1 MIKLGLIQS
10 KKENIFGTNSSAY
23 KKNTRRAKCC
33 LTSNKGIFKQ
43 NKIVTP
49 QRGGGQLLTTLTLGI
64 GRDMGEVIHFQK
76 DFSEYNIIYLI
87 FLMTLKDER
96 SR

>member
-49 QRGGGQLLTTLTLGI
+49 QRGGTVTHDPNLGDRSGH
-64 GRDMGEVIHFQK
+64 GRGHSL
-76 DFSEYNIIYLI
+76 SEGL
-87 FLMTLKDER
+87 
-96 SR
+96 